1 MVTGGWIRIMLETSS
16 DQGETVCDS
25 QTGAGGPEVTL
36 LDGEKPFFL
45 KPADD
50 FFLFGHKIEMIPFS
64 KILERNSRPG
74 PETEEE
80 RFELELLKR

>member
-1 MVTGGWIRIMLETSS
+1 MLEKSS
-16 DQGETVCDS
+16 DQGKTVRYS
-25 QTGAGGPEVTL
+25 QTGAGRHEVTL

-50 FFLFGHKIEMIPFS
+50 FLLFGHEIEVISFS
-64 KILERNSRPG
+64 KILERNSTFG

-80 RFELELLKR
+80 RLELELLRRQIFPLLYG